1 MANTVFSYF
10 IFYFYVFKQEI
21 LPHILASG
29 WSLTFLHS
37 STLLDSVENFVY
49 LLMEVFICVGTVFC

>member
-1 MANTVFSYF
+1 MANPVFSYV

-37 STLLDSVENFVY
+37 STILDSDGGLHMVETF
-49 LLMEVFICVGTVFC
+49 LLKVI